1 MPKPRSSYQSADPP
15 FEGMKAAVNPNYNAG
30 NSRWFHSIVVK
41 TADYQIL
48 ESDFGKTFVNAGA
61 TAAVIL
67 TLPAVT
73 NLPDG
78 WWCRA
83 FGMVLA
89 QDLTLASSGSS
100 DNLVTVNDLS
110 ADSVK
115 LGTANERAGGGF
127 EAVWDDT
134 DSKWLIFTMTGEVQT
149 VTIA

>member
-1 MPKPRSSYQSADPP
+1 MPKPRASYQSAHPAFQGMSAPFDPT
-15 FEGMKAAVNPNYNAG
+15 YNLGYA
-30 NSRWFHSIVVK
+30 RHLHLHATK

-48 ESDFGKTFVNAGA
+48 ESECGYTFDNLGA

-67 TLPAVT
+67 TLPALT

-83 FGMVLA
+83 FGAVLA
-89 QDLTLASSGSS
+89 QDLTVASSGSS
-100 DNLVTVNDLS
+100 DNIVTVNDIA

-127 EAVWDDT
+127 EFVKRGT
-134 DSKWLIFTMTGEVQT
+134 KWLCFTMTGETQT

>member
-1 MPKPRSSYQSADPP
+1 MPRDTVEQTGRPNTGIGAGADPR
-15 FEGMKAAVNPNYNAG
+15 YQAG
-30 NSRWFHSIVVK
+30 FSTWFHQIVTKV
-41 TADYQIL
+41 ADYTIL

-61 TAAVIL
+61 TAAVVL

-78 WWCRA
+78 WWVRA

-89 QDLTLASSGSS
+89 QDLTVQSNGSN
-100 DNLVTVNDLS
+100 DNLVTVNDIA

-115 LGTANERAGGGF
+115 LGTANERAGGGWEF
-127 EAVWDDT
+127 VWDDT
-134 DSKWLIFTMTGEVQT
+134 NSKWLVFTLAGETQT